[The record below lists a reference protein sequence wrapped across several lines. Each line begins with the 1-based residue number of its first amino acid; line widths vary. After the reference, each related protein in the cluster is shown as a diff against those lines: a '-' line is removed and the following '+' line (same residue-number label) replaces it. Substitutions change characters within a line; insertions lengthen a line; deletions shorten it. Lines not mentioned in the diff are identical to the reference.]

1 MIAIP
6 PNHRPSLFWRTF
18 LLLCSL
24 IFFSVVGWL
33 QSFRVLSELPYS
45 QGVAQHIVSTA
56 NLTRYALVTADPLYR
71 KDLLTVLAAREEL
84 LISPREHTDRVKPLP
99 NDGFNSLIEQ
109 LVKANLGQS
118 TVLAAEVNGVK
129 GLWVS
134 VDIDGDAYWLQTS
147 DELLDPPYGT
157 SWVWWA
163 VAACLASLFGATLL
177 ARHVIKPLEAL
188 SNCAKQLGQGQ
199 VPDPLPENS
208 GTAEIQAVNISF
220 NRMVQDLR
228 RMDADRELLLAGVS
242 HDLRTPITRLR
253 LEVELANLSEESR
266 NAMVS
271 DLEQMENIVDQ
282 FLAYARRTSED
293 QVMVNLGEALHAA
306 IDNARIEQDE
316 TVELKVESTDDL
328 FIMAHPLELSRAI
341 QNLITNAMRYGRSD
355 DGKLRL
361 AMTIRRSDDKQKAEL
376 IVDDQGKGLPPEERE
391 RVMRPFE
398 RGESARSGVTG
409 SGLGLAIVDR
419 IVRRSGGSVTLGEA
433 EPNGL
438 RVQVCFPL
446 LQPSALK
453 KALKAQDKAAEALA
467 KKEAAL
473 AKQKS
478 AENQ

>member
-84 LISPREHTDRVKPLP
+84 LISPRENTDRVRPLP

-118 TVLAAEVNGVK
+118 TVLAAEVNGIK

-188 SNCAKQLGQGQ
+188 SAASKQLGQGQ

-208 GTAEIQAVNISF
+208 GTAEFRRSTSASTAWCRICAAWTRTGSF
-220 NRMVQDLR
+220 SLRGSRMTFAR
-228 RMDADRELLLAGVS
+228 RSRVCASRWN
-242 HDLRTPITRLR
+242 LRT
-253 LEVELANLSEESR
+253 SR
-266 NAMVS
+266 RN
-271 DLEQMENIVDQ
+271 
-282 FLAYARRTSED
+282 
-293 QVMVNLGEALHAA
+293 
-306 IDNARIEQDE
+306 
-316 TVELKVESTDDL
+316 
-328 FIMAHPLELSRAI
+328 RA
-341 QNLITNAMRYGRSD
+341 T
-355 DGKLRL
+355 
-361 AMTIRRSDDKQKAEL
+361 
-376 IVDDQGKGLPPEERE
+376 PW
-391 RVMRPFE
+391 
-398 RGESARSGVTG
+398 
-409 SGLGLAIVDR
+409 
-419 IVRRSGGSVTLGEA
+419 
-433 EPNGL
+433 
-438 RVQVCFPL
+438 
-446 LQPSALK
+446 
-453 KALKAQDKAAEALA
+453 
-467 KKEAAL
+467 
-473 AKQKS
+473 
-478 AENQ
+478 

>member
-242 HDLRTPITRLR
+242 HDLRTPIR
-253 LEVELANLSEESR
+253 VC
-266 NAMVS
+266 VS
-271 DLEQMENIVDQ
+271 KWNS
-282 FLAYARRTSED
+282 RTSRR
-293 QVMVNLGEALHAA
+293 N
-306 IDNARIEQDE
+306 
-316 TVELKVESTDDL
+316 
-328 FIMAHPLELSRAI
+328 RA
-341 QNLITNAMRYGRSD
+341 T
-355 DGKLRL
+355 
-361 AMTIRRSDDKQKAEL
+361 
-376 IVDDQGKGLPPEERE
+376 PW
-391 RVMRPFE
+391 
-398 RGESARSGVTG
+398 
-409 SGLGLAIVDR
+409 
-419 IVRRSGGSVTLGEA
+419 
-433 EPNGL
+433 
-438 RVQVCFPL
+438 
-446 LQPSALK
+446 
-453 KALKAQDKAAEALA
+453 
-467 KKEAAL
+467 
-473 AKQKS
+473 
-478 AENQ
+478 

>member
-1 MIAIP
+1 M
-6 PNHRPSLFWRTF
+6 
-18 LLLCSL
+18 CSL

-84 LISPREHTDRVKPLP
+84 LISPRENTDRVRPLP

-118 TVLAAEVNGVK
+118 TVLAAEVNGIK

-188 SNCAKQLGQGQ
+188 SAASKQLGQGQ

-228 RMDADRELLLAGVS
+228 RMDADRELLLAG
-242 HDLRTPITRLR
+242 
-253 LEVELANLSEESR
+253 
-266 NAMVS
+266 
-271 DLEQMENIVDQ
+271 
-282 FLAYARRTSED
+282 
-293 QVMVNLGEALHAA
+293 
-306 IDNARIEQDE
+306 
-316 TVELKVESTDDL
+316 
-328 FIMAHPLELSRAI
+328 
-341 QNLITNAMRYGRSD
+341 
-355 DGKLRL
+355 
-361 AMTIRRSDDKQKAEL
+361 
-376 IVDDQGKGLPPEERE
+376 
-391 RVMRPFE
+391 
-398 RGESARSGVTG
+398 
-409 SGLGLAIVDR
+409 GLA
-419 IVRRSGGSVTLGEA
+419 
-433 EPNGL
+433 
-438 RVQVCFPL
+438 
-446 LQPSALK
+446 
-453 KALKAQDKAAEALA
+453 
-467 KKEAAL
+467 
-473 AKQKS
+473 
-478 AENQ
+478 